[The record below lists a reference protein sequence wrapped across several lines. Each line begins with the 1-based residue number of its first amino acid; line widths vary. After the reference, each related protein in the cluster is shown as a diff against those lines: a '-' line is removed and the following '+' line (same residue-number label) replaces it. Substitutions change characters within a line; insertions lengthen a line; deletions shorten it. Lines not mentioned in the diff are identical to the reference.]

1 VRTVIAILLLG
12 LVSATASA
20 RILKSS
26 AQPLDPYLPKSG
38 VINGQAMELGAT
50 AEHARIAGKMQHA
63 IQEDAAWLKSYV
75 AKAKPGEPLPYHPR
89 LGVTKAEYD
98 TLLHAKMSLIDRGS
112 VSIKL
117 TANAQG
123 ALEFAADG
131 LAGGLNG
138 VTLSPERKSAQTPY
152 GNLTV
157 TSEISQDDAE
167 SATGRW
173 KGVQWKK
180 ESAPAVTLAL
190 GRRQSGHGILYYDV
204 TPAANSPGQSLIV
217 IYRLD

>member
-12 LVSATASA
+12 LISATASA
-20 RILKSS
+20 QILKSS

-38 VINGQAMELGAT
+38 VINGQVMELGAT
-50 AEHARIAGKMQHA
+50 AEHARVAGKMQRA

-75 AKAKPGEPLPYHPR
+75 AKAKPGEPLPYHAR

-173 KGVQWKK
+173 KGAQWKK

-190 GRRQSGHGILYYDV
+190 GRRQSGDGILYYNV